1 MSMLNKLKQFKDLR
15 EQGKK
20 LQGALAGESVT
31 VRGLGDKLVLIMD
44 GSMQITGLT
53 IDPELMKPEYKIKL
67 ENGIKDAHADALK
80 KIQRIIA
87 GKMQEMGGFPG
98 LGEK

>member
-1 MSMLNKLKQFKDLR
+1 MLGKLKQFKDLR

-31 VRGLGDKLVLIMD
+31 VRALGDKIILIMD
-44 GSMQITGLT
+44 GNLAITGLT
-53 IDPELMKPEYKIKL
+53 IDPELLVPAKKISL
-67 ENGIKDAHADALK
+67 ENAIKEAHSDALK
-80 KIQRIIA
+80 KMQRIIA

-98 LGEK
+98 MGAGSQ